1 MGVSPINR
9 PLTASERLRTKM
21 LVKDLMTSAVV
32 CCTPWDTTQKAASLM
47 KAYGVGAIAVVADT
61 LDPLVEGIVT
71 DRDLCCGVVA
81 AGKNADAVQVADLMT
96 RIPVTCGPEYTLDEC
111 LELIQENQI
120 RRILVV
126 NNRGRCIGI
135 VAQADIALHGPAAQ
149 AAKAIQDIST
159 PAKPRLEM
167 HFEKGCFYCGQ
178 PHEQDQILLL
188 NRRRELTHRHEVF
201 I

>member
-9 PLTASERLRTKM
+9 PLTGSETFHTKM

-32 CCTPWDTTQKAASLM
+32 CCTPWDTAQAAASLM
-47 KAYGVGAIAVVADT
+47 KAHRVGAIVVVAD
-61 LDPLVEGIVT
+61 LSDPLLEGIVT

-81 AGKNADAVQVADLMT
+81 PGKNADAVQVADLMT

-111 LELIQENQI
+111 LELMQENQI
-120 RRILVV
+120 RRIPVV

-135 VAQADIALHGPAAQ
+135 VAQADIALHAPAAQ
-149 AAKAIQDIST
+149 VAKTIKELSQ

-167 HFEKGCFYCGQ
+167 HFEKGYFYCGQ

-188 NRRRELTHRHEVF
+188 NRRRELAHRHEVL

>member
-1 MGVSPINR
+1 MGIFPINR
-9 PLTASERLRTKM
+9 PLTGSERLRTKM
-21 LVKDLMTSAVV
+21 FVKDLMTGAVV
-32 CCTPWDTTQKAASLM
+32 CCTPWDTVQKAASLM

-61 LDPLVEGIVT
+61 LDPLLEGIVT

-111 LELIQENQI
+111 LELMQENQI
-120 RRILVV
+120 RRIPVV

-135 VAQADIALHGPAAQ
+135 VAQADIALHAPAAQ
-149 AAKAIQDIST
+149 AAETIKEISKPT
-159 PAKPRLEM
+159 KPRLEM
-167 HFEKGCFYCGQ
+167 HFEKGYFYCGQ

-188 NRRRELTHRHEVF
+188 NRRRELTHRHEVL

>member
-1 MGVSPINR
+1 
-9 PLTASERLRTKM
+9 M
-21 LVKDLMTSAVV
+21 LAKDLMTSAVV
-32 CCTPWDTTQKAASLM
+32 CCTPSDTAQKAASLM
-47 KAYGVGAIAVVADT
+47 KAYGVGAMAVVADT
-61 LDPLVEGIVT
+61 LDPMLEGIET

-81 AGKNADAVQVADLMT
+81 AGKNADAVQVADIMT

-111 LELIQENQI
+111 LQLMQENQI
-120 RRILVV
+120 RRIPVV

-135 VAQADIALHGPAAQ
+135 VAQADIALHAPVAQ
-149 AAKAIQDIST
+149 VARTIKEISK

-167 HFEKGCFYCGQ
+167 HFEKGYFYCGQ

-188 NRRRELTHRHEVF
+188 NRRRELTHSHEVL

>member
-1 MGVSPINR
+1 
-9 PLTASERLRTKM
+9 M

-32 CCTPWDTTQKAASLM
+32 WCTPWDTAQRAASLM
-47 KAYGVGAIAVVADT
+47 KAHGVGAIAVVADPS
-61 LDPLVEGIVT
+61 DPLLEGIVT

-96 RIPVTCGPEYTLDEC
+96 RIPVTCGPEDTLEEC
-111 LELIQENQI
+111 EELMQEGQV
-120 RRILVV
+120 RRIPVV

-135 VAQADIALHGPAAQ
+135 VAQADIALHAPASQVASTI
-149 AAKAIQDIST
+149 KEISK
-159 PAKPRLEM
+159 PAKPHQEM
-167 HFEKGCFYCGQ
+167 HFEKGYFYCGQ

-188 NRRRELTHRHEVF
+188 NRRRELTHRHEVL